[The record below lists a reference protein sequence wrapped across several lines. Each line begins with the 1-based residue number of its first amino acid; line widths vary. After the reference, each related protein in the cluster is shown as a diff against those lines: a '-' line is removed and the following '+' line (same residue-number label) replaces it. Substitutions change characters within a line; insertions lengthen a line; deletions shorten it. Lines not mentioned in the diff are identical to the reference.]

1 MKGNGLKAKGMGK
14 VDRYGLMV
22 VSIKVNSIWIVYKAK
37 VFFIIQ
43 METFILVIGQT
54 TKLMAMESSPSLM
67 GPATRDNGKMTSN
80 MDKVKN
86 HGQMALIML
95 AIILKVINICMAK

>member
-1 MKGNGLKAKGMGK
+1 
-14 VDRYGLMV
+14 
-22 VSIKVNSIWIVYKAK
+22 
-37 VFFIIQ
+37 
-43 METFILVIGQT
+43 
-54 TKLMAMESSPSLM
+54 MAMESSPSLM